1 MHRAGYYLYTL
12 QWAGLHISETGL
24 HISTL
29 VPFTLNECPA
39 STERSANVR
48 IRSRFSFAL
57 LERFKNILRTSQSN
71 VLSQLSQCLNSVLS
85 DVLLTWRDQGH
96 VSNFYMYIVD
106 LENFATA
113 SRWYTGDIH

>member
-29 VPFTLNECPA
+29 VPFTLNKYPA

-48 IRSRFSFAL
+48 IRSRVFV
-57 LERFKNILRTSQSN
+57 RT
-71 VLSQLSQCLNSVLS
+71 LG
-85 DVLLTWRDQGH
+85 T
-96 VSNFYMYIVD
+96 F
-106 LENFATA
+106 
-113 SRWYTGDIH
+113 